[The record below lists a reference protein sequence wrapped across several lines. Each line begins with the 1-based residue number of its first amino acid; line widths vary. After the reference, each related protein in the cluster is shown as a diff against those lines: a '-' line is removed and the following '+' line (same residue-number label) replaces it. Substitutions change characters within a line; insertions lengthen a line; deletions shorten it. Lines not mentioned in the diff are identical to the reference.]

1 MCQAIRDL
9 KIQKSTEMTS
19 TEFRKGRRDFRK
31 ENILMDILREGG
43 SKALVGRG
51 AAQPVM
57 MSHLEILNCHIP
69 STSTWGFMV
78 CAVRR

>member
-1 MCQAIRDL
+1 
-9 KIQKSTEMTS
+9 MTS

-69 STSTWGFMV
+69 SMSTWGFMV